1 MRNTLTGSTL
11 MAPGWRVVAGAF
23 VGMVMANGFFTYAF
37 TILVNPIRAEFGAS
51 LEQVMYS
58 LTLGTLGGLFLSPVI
73 GTMIDRY
80 SVRHIMSLGGLI
92 TVAGLYGMAQAQ
104 SILAFNIIFGITM
117 SLSLGTMSTMTGSA
131 VVSRWFTGN
140 RGKALGVAA
149 MGTSVGGMLF
159 PALLTFWVESV
170 GWRGAVQNT
179 ALLTLFVVTP
189 FMWLTIRN
197 RPQDLGLQPAQMPQA
212 DTAPSP
218 EATAALT
225 MPQII
230 RMRSFWLI
238 GLSMGLV
245 FASFATMLANLS
257 PYAARLGVSD
267 GAISTMIAVLS
278 LAGLAGK
285 LVFGAA
291 ADRINLKYGLWSA
304 HCLLLIAFSLL
315 LLEPPYWVLL
325 IAAVC
330 FGLAT
335 GGLLPVWNAM
345 VAQVFGVNSFGRA
358 MGAMGPLI
366 TLNILPAYAVVGRLF
381 DSTGSYSAGL
391 ILFGG
396 VIGGAAAM
404 LIPLRLNN

>member
-1 MRNTLTGSTL
+1 MRNTLTGITL

-23 VGMVMANGFFTYAF
+23 VGMVLANGFFTYAF

-73 GTMIDRY
+73 GIMIDRY

-92 TVAGLYGMAQAQ
+92 TVAGLYGMAQAH
-104 SILAFNIIFGITM
+104 SILAFNLIFGITM
-117 SLSLGTMSTMTGSA
+117 ALSLGTMSSMTGSA

-189 FMWLTIRN
+189 FIWLTIRN
-197 RPQDLGLQPAQMPQA
+197 RPQELGLQPEQMPQA
-212 DTAPSP
+212 HIATDP

-238 GLSMGLV
+238 GLSMGMV

-267 GAISTMIAVLS
+267 GGISTMIAVLS
-278 LAGLAGK
+278 LAGLVGK
-285 LVFGAA
+285 LIFGAS

-315 LLEPPYWVLL
+315 LLEPAYWVLL

-358 MGAMGPLI
+358 MGAMGPVI
-366 TLNILPAYAVVGRLF
+366 TLSILPAYAVVGRLF

-396 VIGGAAAM
+396 IIVGAAAM
-404 LIPLRLNN
+404 LIPLRLND

>member
-1 MRNTLTGSTL
+1 
-11 MAPGWRVVAGAF
+11 MASGWRVVAGAF
-23 VGMVMANGFFTYAF
+23 VGMVLANGFFTYAF

-73 GTMIDRY
+73 GIMIDRY

-104 SILAFNIIFGITM
+104 SILVFNLTFGITM
-117 SLSLGTMSTMTGSA
+117 ALSLGTMSSMTGSA

-212 DTAPSP
+212 DIAPGP

-238 GLSMGLV
+238 SLSMGMV
-245 FASFATMLANLS
+245 FASFASMLANLS

-278 LAGLAGK
+278 LAGLVGK

-291 ADRINLKYGLWSA
+291 ADRVNLKYGLWSA

-345 VAQVFGVNSFGRA
+345 VAQLFGVNSFGRA
-358 MGAMGPLI
+358 MGAMGPVI
-366 TLNILPAYAVVGRLF
+366 TLSILPAYAVVGRLF

-396 VIGGAAAM
+396 IIVGAAAM
-404 LIPLRLNN
+404 LIPLRLND

>member
-92 TVAGLYGMAQAQ
+92 TVAGLYGMAEAQ

-212 DTAPSP
+212 DTAPGP

-396 VIGGAAAM
+396 VIVGAAAM

>member
-1 MRNTLTGSTL
+1 MRNTRTGSTL

-37 TILVNPIRAEFGAS
+37 TILVNPIRAEFSAS

-92 TVAGLYGMAQAQ
+92 TVAGLYGMANAQ

-159 PALLTFWVESV
+159 PALLTAWVESV
-170 GWRGAVQNT
+170 GWRGAVENT

-189 FMWLTIRN
+189 FIWLTIRN

-212 DTAPSP
+212 DVAPGP
-218 EATAALT
+218 ETTAALT

-238 GLSMGLV
+238 GLSMGMV
-245 FASFATMLANLS
+245 CASFATMLANLS

-278 LAGLAGK
+278 LGGLAGK

-291 ADRINLKYGLWSA
+291 ADRINLKYGLWAA

-396 VIGGAAAM
+396 VIVGAAAM

>member
-315 LLEPPYWVLL
+315 FLGPPYWVLRC
-325 IAAVC
+325 AAVC
-330 FGLAT
+330 FVLAT

-396 VIGGAAAM
+396 VIVGAAAM

>member
-315 LLEPPYWVLL
+315 LLEPPY
-325 IAAVC
+325 
-330 FGLAT
+330 
-335 GGLLPVWNAM
+335 
-345 VAQVFGVNSFGRA
+345 
-358 MGAMGPLI
+358 
-366 TLNILPAYAVVGRLF
+366 
-381 DSTGSYSAGL
+381 
-391 ILFGG
+391 
-396 VIGGAAAM
+396 
-404 LIPLRLNN
+404 

>member
-37 TILVNPIRAEFGAS
+37 TILVNPIRAEFSAS

-92 TVAGLYGMAQAQ
+92 TVAGLYGMANAQ

-159 PALLTFWVESV
+159 PALLTAWVESV
-170 GWRGAVQNT
+170 GWRGAVENT

-189 FMWLTIRN
+189 FIWLTIRN

-212 DTAPSP
+212 DVAPGR
-218 EATAALT
+218 ETTAALT

-238 GLSMGLV
+238 GLSMGMV

-335 GGLLPVWNAM
+335 GGVLPVWNAM

-396 VIGGAAAM
+396 VIVGAAAM